1 MLPKVDRAL
10 LPGDT
15 GAKQNSTLVI
25 YLIIIEKRMRRTRH
39 SSSRAPTR
47 PETPV
52 IFEPEASTGTGPGIF
67 QRWRN
72 PTPTRSTTPTAT

>member
-1 MLPKVDRAL
+1 MSHLRNIFA
-10 LPGDT
+10 
-15 GAKQNSTLVI
+15 
-25 YLIIIEKRMRRTRH
+25 EKRMRRTRH

-52 IFEPEASTGTGPGIF
+52 IFEPEASTGTGPGLF

-72 PTPTRSTTPTAT
+72 PNSSPTPTAT

>member
-1 MLPKVDRAL
+1 MYTYFLCIDRARMSHL
-10 LPGDT
+10 RNIF
-15 GAKQNSTLVI
+15 A
-25 YLIIIEKRMRRTRH
+25 EKRMRRTRH

-52 IFEPEASTGTGPGIF
+52 IFEPEASTGTGPGLF

-72 PTPTRSTTPTAT
+72 PNPTSSPIPTAT